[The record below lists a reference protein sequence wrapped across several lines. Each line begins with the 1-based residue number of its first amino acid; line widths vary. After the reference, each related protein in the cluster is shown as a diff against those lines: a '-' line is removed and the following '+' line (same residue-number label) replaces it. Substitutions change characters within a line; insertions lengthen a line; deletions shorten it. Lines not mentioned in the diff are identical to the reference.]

1 MTSSL
6 WNIKTNIL
14 LLGPYFE
21 LEKIFLQYLYKIA
34 HTRIKQKRF
43 VAKLKSI
50 SLFLVAREITNT
62 LKVRDAKFS
71 RL

>member
-1 MTSSL
+1 MTSSV

-14 LLGPYFE
+14 VLGPYFISG
-21 LEKIFLQYLYKIA
+21 KIFVQYLYENA
-34 HTRIKQKRF
+34 HNRIKQKRF
-43 VAKLKSI
+43 VAKIKSI

-62 LKVRDAKFS
+62 LKVGDAKFS

>member
-1 MTSSL
+1 MTSSAR
-6 WNIKTNIL
+6 NIKTNIL
-14 LLGPYFE
+14 LLRPNFE
-21 LEKIFLQYLYKIA
+21 SGKIFVQYLYKIA
-34 HTRIKQKRF
+34 HKIIEQKRF
-43 VAKLKSI
+43 VAKIKSI

>member
-1 MTSSL
+1 MTSSA

-14 LLGPYFE
+14 LLGQNSE
-21 LEKIFLQYLYKIA
+21 LGKIFVQYLYKIA
-34 HTRIKQKRF
+34 HKRIKQKRF
-43 VAKLKSI
+43 VAKIKSI

-62 LKVRDAKFS
+62 LKVGDAKFS

>member
-1 MTSSL
+1 MTSSV

-14 LLGPYFE
+14 LLGPNFE
-21 LEKIFLQYLYKIA
+21 SGKIFVQYLYKIA
-34 HTRIKQKRF
+34 HEDIEPKRF
-43 VAKLKSI
+43 VTKIKSI